1 MWYSLIAILAAIV
14 HVIINH
20 DVLRLHV
27 SDDEMVA
34 SKAYRRFCI
43 AILAYYITDIAWGIL
58 EEQHLYFCLY
68 IDTSIYFI
76 AMALTVF
83 LWTRYVIAYLE
94 NKNSFGSFLFY
105 AGYIFF
111 IFALVALAINFFY
124 PIIFTLTENGTYI
137 PGVARYLILGIQTLM
152 FLWASL
158 YTLFAAAKTD
168 GAMKKR
174 YLAIGMFGVVMIS
187 SIAVQFFFPYWPL
200 YSIGC
205 LLGTCILHSYVV
217 ENEKDEYRR
226 KLEELVERERQQEEE
241 LGSARRLA
249 YSDALTGVK
258 NTRAYSEGIEILD
271 RRLVNGKLTE
281 FAVAVFDLNDLKTI
295 NDTMGHEI
303 GDISITDSCKL
314 ICHTFQH
321 SPVYRIGGDEFVAIL
336 EGSDYADR
344 VDLLA
349 AFDKQVEENL
359 RTGKVVVASGMAEYD
374 PLHDKSYHSVFERAD
389 MKMYLRKQ
397 ALKKMESD
405 AS

>member
-20 DVLRLHV
+20 DVLRLRV

-34 SKAYRRFCI
+34 SKAYRRFC
-43 AILAYYITDIAWGIL
+43 LAVMVYFITDIIWGIL
-58 EEQHLYFCLY
+58 EEQHLYSLLY
-68 IDTSIYFI
+68 VDTAVYFI
-76 AMALTVF
+76 AMATTVF
-83 LWTRYVIAYLE
+83 LWTRYVISYLE
-94 NKNSFGSFLFY
+94 NKSSFGTFLYY

-111 IFALVALAINFFY
+111 IFAIGALVVNFFQ
-124 PIIFTLTENGTYI
+124 PIIFTISEDGTYV
-137 PGVARYLILGIQTLM
+137 PGIARYMVLGIQTLM

-158 YTLFAAAKTD
+158 YTLFEAAKTE

-174 YLAIGMFGVVMIS
+174 YLAIGMFGVVMIT
-187 SIAVQFFFPYWPL
+187 SIAVQFYFPYWPL

-226 KLEELVERERQQEEE
+226 KLEELIEREKQQERE
-241 LGSARRLA
+241 LGSARHLA
-249 YSDALTGVK
+249 YSDSLTGVK
-258 NTRAYSEGIEILD
+258 NTRAYSESIEILD

-336 EGSDYADR
+336 EESDYADR

-359 RTGKVVVASGMAEYD
+359 RAGKVVVASGMAEYD

-397 ALKKMESD
+397 ALKEVDTGK
-405 AS
+405 